1 MKHLIMIITV
11 LALATVAG
19 SGFAAGDPAAG
30 QAKSIICSACHGAN
44 GNSSNGDYPSLAG
57 QVPGYIAQQLANFKS
72 GIRSNTIMGGMAQTL
87 TEEDMANLDAWYSSQ
102 QPTVYTL
109 AEDQL
114 ETAQLGEKLYRGG
127 YPPKQVPAC
136 MGCHGPAGA
145 GIPPVFPRVAGQ
157 HAEYTETQLL
167 AFKSEQRQSE
177 IMSPIAFGLSAEQI
191 RALALYLTAL
201 H

>member
-1 MKHLIMIITV
+1 MKRLIMIITT
-11 LALATVAG
+11 LALTTITG
-19 SGFAAGDPAAG
+19 SGLAAGDPAVG
-30 QAKSIICSACHGAN
+30 QTKSILCSACHGAN
-44 GNSSNGDYPSLAG
+44 GNSINGDYPSLAG

-102 QPTVYTL
+102 QPTVYAL

-127 YPPKQVPAC
+127 YQPLQVPAC

-145 GIPPVFPRVAGQ
+145 GIPPNFPRLAGQ
-157 HAEYTETQLL
+157 HAEYTEAQLL
-167 AFKSEQRQSE
+167 AFKSEQRRSE
-177 IMSPIAFGLSAEQI
+177 IMVPIAFGLSAEQI
-191 RALALYLTAL
+191 QALAIYLTAL

>member
-1 MKHLIMIITV
+1 MKRLIMIITA
-11 LALATVAG
+11 LALTAVAG
-19 SGFAAGDPAAG
+19 SGRAAGDPAAG
-30 QAKSIICSACHGAN
+30 QTKSMICSACHGAD

-114 ETAQLGEKLYRGG
+114 ETAQLGETLYRGATRPCKCPRAWVVMVPPVRA
-127 YPPKQVPAC
+127 YPPSFPASRAS
-136 MGCHGPAGA
+136 MPNTQRLNSWHSSQNNAGVKSWFRS
-145 GIPPVFPRVAGQ
+145 P
-157 HAEYTETQLL
+157 L
-167 AFKSEQRQSE
+167 ACPQNK
-177 IMSPIAFGLSAEQI
+177 FGRLPS
-191 RALALYLTAL
+191 T
-201 H
+201 

>member
-1 MKHLIMIITV
+1 MKRLIMIITA
-11 LALATVAG
+11 LALAAIASSGLAG
-19 SGFAAGDPAAG
+19 GDPAVG
-30 QAKSIICSACHGAN
+30 QTKSMICSACHGAD

-57 QVPGYIAQQLANFKS
+57 QIPGYIAQQLANFKS

-114 ETAQLGEKLYRGG
+114 ETAKLGETLYRGG
-127 YPPKQVPAC
+127 YLPMQVPAC
-136 MGCHGPAGA
+136 TGCHGPAGA
-145 GIPPVFPRVAGQ
+145 GIPPIFPRIASQ
-157 HAEYTETQLL
+157 QAEYTEAQLL
-167 AFKSEQRQSE
+167 AFKSEQRSSE